1 MKKSIFLILPAVM
14 LMLASCMDSASGNGG
29 AGSVRVVLPGSS
41 RDVSGSDRADSY
53 TVSLL
58 KGGKV
63 IENQTAVPGGAV
75 EFNELDAGSYT
86 VDVEATLNGALSG
99 VGSAEVAVTEGETA
113 SCTVLMNRV
122 YTAAQAA
129 ERIAERISDDN
140 GENWNIIVAGPID
153 DDGLLKIAKNL
164 NDVLTEGCISLDLGR
179 TTGLSSIGAAK
190 FQNCTALSAIVLPEG
205 IGSIKESAFEGCT
218 SLASVTIPD
227 TVNEIGQFAFK
238 KCTALESITIPNGGI
253 QVIASSVFS
262 GCSALKSVTI
272 PNSVTSIG
280 DSAFENC
287 SALESIVLPEGI
299 TEIGYKAFHECS
311 TLKSI
316 KIPKNVTKIEAYC
329 FRYCSALETV
339 EIPESVTEIGE
350 RAFESCDALVSIAI
364 PDSVTAIA
372 GLAFLN
378 CYGLESI
385 ELPGNLPEIS
395 YNTFTTCKKLKSI
408 YIPVSVKEIGTYAFD
423 KCDALTTVNY
433 GGTEA
438 EWENITI
445 KSNNPPFESG
455 SGIKIIC
462 SDGTIT
468 L

>member
-14 LMLASCMDSASGNGG
+14 LMLASCMDSAGGNGG

-63 IENQTAVPGGAV
+63 IESQTAVPGGAV
-75 EFNELDAGSYT
+75 EFNELDPGSYT
-86 VDVEATLNGALSG
+86 VDVEATLSGALSG

-122 YTAAQAA
+122 YTADAAA
-129 ERIAERISDDN
+129 EYIESLEARSYKV
-140 GENWNIIVAGPID
+140 IVAGAID
-153 DDGLLKIAKNL
+153 DAGIEGIKTVL
-164 NDVLTEGCISLDLGR
+164 NENNNKPLVSLDLGR

-205 IGSIKESAFEGCT
+205 IGSIKESAFDGCT

-238 KCTALESITIPNGGI
+238 KCTALESITIPSGGI

-299 TEIGYKAFHECS
+299 TEIGQSAFYKCS
-311 TLKSI
+311 ALKSI
-316 KIPKNVTKIEAYC
+316 KIPKNVTKIEAKC
-329 FRYCSALETV
+329 FQHCYALETV
-339 EIPESVTEIGE
+339 EIPESVTEIGV

-438 EWENITI
+438 EWKNITI
-445 KSNNPPFESG
+445 KSNNPPFESD
-455 SGIKIIC
+455 SGVTIIF
-462 SDGTIT
+462 SNGATKT

>member
-14 LMLASCMDSASGNGG
+14 LMLASCMDSAGRNGG

-53 TVSLL
+53 TVSLI

-63 IENQTAVPGGAV
+63 IESQTAVPGAV

-86 VDVEATLNGALSG
+86 VDVEATLNGTLSG

-113 SCTVLMNRV
+113 SCSVLMNRV
-122 YTAAQAA
+122 YTADAA
-129 ERIAERISDDN
+129 VEYIESLEAGSYKV
-140 GENWNIIVAGPID
+140 IVAGAID
-153 DDGLLKIAKNL
+153 DGGIEGIKTAL
-164 NDVLTEGCISLDLGR
+164 NENNINKPLVSLDLGR

-190 FQNCTALSAIVLPEG
+190 FQNCTALSGIVLPEG
-205 IGSIKESAFEGCT
+205 IGSIDENAFEGCT

-227 TVNEIGQFAFK
+227 TVNEIGQSAFYK
-238 KCTALESITIPNGGI
+238 
-253 QVIASSVFS
+253 
-262 GCSALKSVTI
+262 CSA
-272 PNSVTSIG
+272 
-280 DSAFENC
+280 
-287 SALESIVLPEGI
+287 
-299 TEIGYKAFHECS
+299 
-311 TLKSI
+311 LKSI
-316 KIPKNVTKIEAYC
+316 KIPKNVTKIEAKC
-329 FRYCSALETV
+329 FQHCYALETV
-339 EIPESVTEIGE
+339 EIPESVTEIGV

-438 EWENITI
+438 EWKNITI
-445 KSNNPPFESG
+445 KSNNPPFESD
-455 SGIKIIC
+455 SGVTIIF
-462 SDGTIT
+462 SNGATKT

>member
-14 LMLASCMDSASGNGG
+14 LMLASCMDSAGRNGG

-63 IENQTAVPGGAV
+63 IESQTAVPGGAV

-113 SCTVLMNRV
+113 SCSVLMNRV

-153 DDGLLKIAKNL
+153 DDGLLEIAGNL
-164 NDVLTEGCISLDLGR
+164 KDVPTEGCISLDLGR
-179 TTGLSSIGAAK
+179 TTGLSSIGAVK

-205 IGSIKESAFEGCT
+205 IGSIDENAFDGCT

-227 TVNEIGQFAFK
+227 TVNEIGQSAFRDCSALK
-238 KCTALESITIPNGGI
+238 SIEIPNSVTTIASGAFRECTALTSIEIPRGVITIGSDSFNGCTALESIEIPDSVTTIER
-253 QVIASSVFS
+253 AAFH
-262 GCSALKSVTI
+262 GCSSLTDVYI
-272 PNSVTSIG
+272 P
-280 DSAFENC
+280 D
-287 SALESIVLPEGI
+287 
-299 TEIGYKAFHECS
+299 
-311 TLKSI
+311 
-316 KIPKNVTKIEAYC
+316 
-329 FRYCSALETV
+329 
-339 EIPESVTEIGE
+339 SVTEIGNQTFTNCSNLKSIVLS
-350 RAFESCDALVSIAI
+350 AGITSIAEQVFRNCTSLTSIEI
-364 PDSVTAIA
+364 PDGVSEIKSN
-372 GLAFLN
+372 AFN
-378 CYGLESI
+378 SCEVLESI
-385 ELPGNLPEIS
+385 TIPASLTSIGLS
-395 YNTFTTCKKLKSI
+395 AFQLCDKLK
-408 YIPVSVKEIGTYAFD
+408 
-423 KCDALTTVNY
+423 
-433 GGTEA
+433 GGTVKYKGSSNDWRGIA
-438 EWENITI
+438 IDR
-445 KSNNPPFESG
+445 NNPPFESK
-455 SGIKIIC
+455 SGTKIIC
-462 SDGTIT
+462 SDDTIT

>member
-63 IENQTAVPGGAV
+63 IESQTAVPGGAV
-75 EFNELDAGSYT
+75 EFDEVDAGSYT
-86 VDVEATLNGALSG
+86 VDVEATLSGALSG
-99 VGSAEVAVTEGETA
+99 VGSAEVSVTEGETA
-113 SCTVLMNRV
+113 SCSVLMSRV
-122 YTAAQAA
+122 YIAPQAA
-129 ERIAERISDDN
+129 EYIESLEV
-140 GENWNIIVAGPID
+140 GSYKVIVAGAID
-153 DDGLLKIAKNL
+153 DAGIEGIKTAL
-164 NDVLTEGCISLDLGR
+164 NENNNKPLVSLDLGR

-190 FQNCTALSAIVLPEG
+190 FQGYTALSAIVLPEG
-205 IGSIKESAFEGCT
+205 IGSIKENAFEGCT

-227 TVNEIGQFAFK
+227 TVNEIGQSAFYK
-238 KCTALESITIPNGGI
+238 
-253 QVIASSVFS
+253 
-262 GCSALKSVTI
+262 CSA
-272 PNSVTSIG
+272 
-280 DSAFENC
+280 
-287 SALESIVLPEGI
+287 
-299 TEIGYKAFHECS
+299 
-311 TLKSI
+311 LKSI
-316 KIPKNVTKIEAYC
+316 KIPKNVTKIEAKC
-329 FRYCSALETV
+329 FQHCYALETV
-339 EIPESVTEIGE
+339 EIPESVTEIGV

-438 EWENITI
+438 EWKNITI
-445 KSNNPPFESG
+445 KSNNDVLTT
-455 SGIKIIC
+455 KVTIIC
-462 SDGTIT
+462 SDATIT
-468 L
+468 P